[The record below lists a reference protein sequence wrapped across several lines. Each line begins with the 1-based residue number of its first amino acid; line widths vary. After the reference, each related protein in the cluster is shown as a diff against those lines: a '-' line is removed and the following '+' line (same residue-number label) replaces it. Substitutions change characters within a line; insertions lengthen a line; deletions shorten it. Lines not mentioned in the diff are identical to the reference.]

1 MLHRL
6 LKNSR
11 TYILLLILLGCCL
24 FVSSGRSARLSADY
38 DINLI
43 NLSYGVSFSTIEEFL
58 DWYKGW
64 QYQWLVSD
72 LGIIVLLPILVI
84 LFPSMGSPETTVPLV
99 MGRKRRHIFFAG
111 LLCYYL
117 TVAGLWLCCFLGQM
131 ALCFVSLAPQ
141 FPISYYLRT
150 MGLAL
155 YLHLGFGGLSLA
167 LALLP
172 KNRFAGIV
180 LSFVC
185 MALLSTAKNSGL
197 FAGTFLKELLP
208 RNGRRL
214 DMWLWQ
220 VDAAP
225 TPGQLAA
232 ALLFPVVTTALACL
246 IGLVQFHRRDIC

>member
-24 FVSSGRSARLSADY
+24 FVSSGSSTRLSADY
-38 DINLI
+38 DINTI
-43 NLSYGVSFSTIEEFL
+43 NMAYGVSFSTIEEFL

-72 LGIIVLLPILVI
+72 MNAMILLPILMN
-84 LFPSMGSPETTVPLV
+84 LFPSMGSPEATVPLI
-99 MGRKRRHIFFAG
+99 MGRKRHHIFFAG
-111 LLCYYL
+111 LLFYYL
-117 TVAGLWLCCFLGQM
+117 AVVLLWLICFLGRM

-141 FPISYYLRT
+141 FPVSYYFRT
-150 MGLAL
+150 IGLAL
-155 YLHLGFGGLSLA
+155 YLYLGFGGLSLA

-180 LSFVC
+180 LSFAC
-185 MALLSTAKNSGL
+185 MALLSVAKTNGL
-197 FAGTFLKELLP
+197 FAGTFLRDMLP

-225 TPGQLAA
+225 TLGQLATV
-232 ALLFPVVTTALACL
+232 LLFPIVTTALACL
-246 IGLVQFHRRDIC
+246 VGLIQFHRRDLC